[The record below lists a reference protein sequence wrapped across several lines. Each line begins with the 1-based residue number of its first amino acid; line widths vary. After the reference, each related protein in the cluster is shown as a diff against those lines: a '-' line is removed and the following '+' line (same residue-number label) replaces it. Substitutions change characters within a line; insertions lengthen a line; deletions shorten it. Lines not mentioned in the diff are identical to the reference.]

1 MKSLHVRSFSSSE
14 SALQLDLSEGAVV
27 VAAVCLQGYSFTSS
41 WNTSGRGIFQC
52 FWYPFII
59 PLCFWC
65 MQRTTTHCWCISVC
79 FRWQNPG
86 GDPNA
91 QTVRTQVCHTVPVC
105 AKSSSLEAKQL
116 LTEEQS
122 LAWKA
127 WHACL
132 THVYVNPIHH
142 LCACARW
149 GNTQLRGCLFLPC
162 RTCVQC
168 LFLTACPHLT
178 SSYTAFHFS
187 ACSVCDCLFSLLL
200 MKVWTPNAFL
210 SGWSSASSVWHNV
223 INSAAMALFIGLVN
237 LPEPMSREL
246 GFWLQG
252 SQWDS
257 SLLWLHFGFVRNR
270 PNLPLWQE
278 LGFSDT
284 AMLCIADLWP
294 WWHSA
299 GRYLQVDFLGMW
311 ASGVYKSNFVYG
323 QKAFRS
329 VVKCAAPT
337 GLQSPCWGECQTTP
351 SLSPQLLKKHLVEWR
366 IEMLG
371 AFHCLF

>member
-1 MKSLHVRSFSSSE
+1 MAKWRVFMFVAFPPLKVLCSWICQKGQLWLQQCACRVIPSPRPGIPQDVAFSSVSGILSLSL
-14 SALQLDLSEGAVV
+14 SASGACRGQPHIAGVFLCASGGRTRV
-27 VAAVCLQGYSFTSS
+27 GIQMPKQWELRCVTRCLYVPS
-41 WNTSGRGIFQC
+41 
-52 FWYPFII
+52 
-59 PLCFWC
+59 PL
-65 MQRTTTHCWCISVC
+65 R
-79 FRWQNPG
+79 
-86 GDPNA
+86 
-91 QTVRTQVCHTVPVC
+91 
-105 AKSSSLEAKQL
+105 L

-237 LPEPMSREL
+237 LPEPMSGEL

-278 LGFSDT
+278 LGFSDA

-299 GRYLQVDFLGMW
+299 GRYLQVDF
-311 ASGVYKSNFVYG
+311 
-323 QKAFRS
+323 
-329 VVKCAAPT
+329 
-337 GLQSPCWGECQTTP
+337 
-351 SLSPQLLKKHLVEWR
+351 
-366 IEMLG
+366 
-371 AFHCLF
+371 